1 MAVKNFGTRL
11 KKLFAGDKLSP
22 VFFESLEDL
31 LIEGDLGAKTSF
43 ELVDQIKTEIKNKKI
58 KTESDFMELVKM
70 YLSNQII
77 VDDYTPNNDK
87 MNIILVLGVNGVG
100 KTTSIAKL
108 ASFFK
113 KEYGINSVLSA
124 GDTFRAAAIDQ
135 LMHHG
140 HKLNMRVVHQQHGS
154 DPGAVI
160 FDTIES
166 AVSKND
172 RIIIADTAGRMHNR
186 ENLVKELEKIDK
198 IIKTKTKEG
207 SYKKFLVIDAT
218 TGQNGLRQA
227 ESFHNAVGIDGVI
240 LAKYDSSSKGGIVVS
255 ICRDLKIPILFLGT
269 GEGYNDLVRFN
280 KNDFLNNLL
289 DLK

>member
-1 MAVKNFGTRL
+1 MAGINFGTRL
-11 KKLFAGDKLSP
+11 KKLFSADKLSN
-22 VFFESLEDL
+22 VFFENLEDL
-31 LIEGDLGAKTSF
+31 LIESDLGANTSI
-43 ELVDQIKTEIKNKKI
+43 ELVNQIKLEINKRNI
-58 KTESDFMELVKM
+58 RTESEFMEIVKNYLSDYILVK
-70 YLSNQII
+70 
-77 VDDYTPNNDK
+77 DYIPKIDK
-87 MNIILVLGVNGVG
+87 LNLILVLGVNGVG

-113 KEYGINSVLSA
+113 QEYGIHSVLSA

-140 HKLNMRVVHQQHGS
+140 QKLNVRVVHQQHGS

-166 AVSKND
+166 AIARGDK
-172 RIIIADTAGRMHNR
+172 IIIADTAGRMHNR
-186 ENLVKELEKIDK
+186 ENLVKELKKIDK
-198 IIKTKTKEG
+198 IIRNKIEEE

-227 ESFHNAVGIDGVI
+227 ESFNEAVGLDGII
-240 LAKYDSSSKGGIVVS
+240 LAKFDSASKGGIVIS

-269 GEGYNDLVRFN
+269 GEGYNDMVRFN
-280 KNDFLNNLL
+280 KDDFLNSLL
-289 DLK
+289 DMK